1 MNATSTRVTLV
12 HEGERLDMAARTG
25 VSVAALV
32 PPPKAHQPSGF
43 LITTADGTVVDA
55 EAAVGTDV
63 LEGTVLITTPVRA
76 GLRSYETT
84 DGDLESALRA
94 SVGEAAVVLVAVL
107 CFFLGGLP
115 PLVGH
120 GRLLPAASHIV
131 GACLLMVLL
140 VAAAFRPV
148 RQRSAVREA
157 LGALTVP
164 VTGGAAGA
172 LLAPVSSPD
181 SRLLVALLTMWG
193 TGVAALL
200 LWIARRGASE
210 AVSAG
215 AWLFLAAVGTVV
227 PAMGV
232 SRVPVLVV
240 LMAVGALGGLL
251 IPGFAMQVP
260 NQQLLDMTQL
270 RVMGRSVRQP
280 MAPPAHDASPRSVSQ
295 SVARTTVSSVA
306 LEIAFGSLVLLSLP
320 TTIQTALADGMT
332 AWGARVEIV
341 CVMLLLLLRP
351 RTAHSRVL
359 RLMPRLVVAV
369 AIVLVLVLLWIDGG
383 AGVITRSWSQA
394 VAFIIFLTTASTFA
408 VGMFLSTVRS
418 AWWGRLGDIFQ
429 TLAAVGT
436 LPAAVIAAGLID
448 VMRQL

>member
-55 EAAVGTDV
+55 EAAVGTDA
-63 LEGTVLITTPVRA
+63 LEGTVLINTPVRA
-76 GLRSYETT
+76 GLRRYETT

-200 LWIARRGASE
+200 LWIARR
-210 AVSAG
+210 G

-436 LPAAVIAAGLID
+436 LPSAVIAAGLID

>member
-115 PLVGH
+115 PL
-120 GRLLPAASHIV
+120 ASHIV

-215 AWLFLAAVGTVV
+215 AWLFLAAVGTFV

-251 IPGFAMQVP
+251 IPGLAVQVP

-280 MAPPAHDASPRSVSQ
+280 MMPPAHDASPRSVSQ
-295 SVARTTVSSVA
+295 SVSRTTVSSVA

-436 LPAAVIAAGLID
+436 LPSAVIAAGLID

>member
-1 MNATSTRVTLV
+1 MNATSIRVTLV
-12 HEGERLDMAARTG
+12 HEGERLDVAARAG
-25 VSVAALV
+25 VSVGELI

-43 LITTADGTVVDA
+43 LITTADGAAVDA

-63 LEGTVLITTPVRA
+63 LEGAVLVTTPARA
-76 GLRSYETT
+76 GLRSHGTT
-84 DGDLESALRA
+84 DSDLENVLRS
-94 SVGEAAVVLVAVL
+94 SVGETAVILVAVL

-115 PLVGH
+115 PLIGH
-120 GRLLPAASHIV
+120 GRLLPTALQIA

-140 VAAAFRPV
+140 VAAAFRPSG
-148 RQRSAVREA
+148 RRPAVREA

-164 VTGGAAGA
+164 LAGGAAGA

-193 TGVAALL
+193 TGVAALV
-200 LWIARRGASE
+200 LWIVRKGVGE

-215 AWLFLAAVGTVV
+215 AWLFLASVGTMV
-227 PAMGV
+227 PAAGI

-240 LMAVGALGGLL
+240 LVAVGAIGGLL
-251 IPGFAMQVP
+251 IPGFAVRVP

-280 MAPPAHDASPRSVSQ
+280 EAPVSQDVSPRLVSQ
-295 SVARTTVSSVA
+295 SVDQTAVSSVA
-306 LEIAFGSLVLLSLP
+306 LEIAFGSLVLLGLP
-320 TTIQTALADGMT
+320 TTIQAAMAGGVTG
-332 AWGARVEIV
+332 WGARVELV
-341 CVMLLLLLRP
+341 CVMVLLLLRP

-359 RLMPRLVVAV
+359 RLMPRLVVAMAV
-369 AIVLVLVLLWIDGG
+369 VLVLVLFWVDGG
-383 AGVITRSWSQA
+383 KGVMTRTWSEV
-394 VAFIIFLTTASTFA
+394 VAFIVFLTTAGTFA

-429 TLAAVGT
+429 ALAALGT